1 MLKLKRYLKPY
12 IALFLGAI
20 ILLFGQA
27 LLELTLPNY
36 MSDIVNVGLQQG
48 GITYSAPDA
57 IDAQSMQLM
66 QLFMSEEDRES
77 VEGVY
82 AMLSEGE
89 QLTELQKTYPNLKAG
104 DYALIEERSE
114 GTDAADAA
122 FSRASYA
129 LVQAMESIAGQSEQS
144 IGAISTETDSESS
157 SEGTVDMAALNQ
169 LVPLL
174 QNEEM
179 LSAEVKDA
187 IDSAIQTAAVT
198 PESMISQTGPVL
210 VKSFYKVLG
219 ADTDAIQTNYIL
231 GDGLKM
237 LGLTVLL
244 TGCAI
249 GAGFCLAQLGAGVGR
264 DLRRDVFAK
273 VTYFN
278 NNEMD
283 QFSTASLIT
292 RSTNDITQVQ
302 NFLSMGLRMMCFAPI
317 MGLGGLIMGLSKCVS
332 LAWVLALALIIM
344 LGLILILFAVAL
356 PRFKRMQKLVDR
368 LNLVSREELSGIMVV
383 RAFANQSFMQKRFD
397 SANRDLTDNTL
408 FVNRAMA
415 TMMPVMMLVM
425 NGISLMI
432 VWFGG
437 KQIEQSNLQVG
448 DMMAFIQYAMH
459 VIMSFLFISMMF
471 IMVPRASVSA
481 DRINEILE
489 TESSVQDKPDARHL
503 GSDFKGVVEFLDVSF
518 RYEGADADVLEHVS
532 FTARPGQTTAFIG
545 STGSGK
551 STLINL
557 IPRFYDV
564 TGGRVLVDGVD
575 VRDIPQKELRDKI
588 GYVPQKGLL
597 FSGTIATNLRYGDE
611 DAPDELL
618 GQSADIA
625 QATEFISELEKG
637 FDTEISQGGTNVSGG
652 QRQRLSIARALVK
665 KAPIYI
671 FDDTFSA
678 LDFKTD
684 ARLRQALKGYT
695 ENATVFI
702 VAQRVS
708 TIMHAE
714 QIVVL
719 DEGRVVGIGT
729 HRELLQNCETYREIA
744 QSQLSK
750 EELA

>member
-12 IALFLGAI
+12 VALFLGAI

-66 QLFMSEEDRES
+66 QLFMSEEDRATID
-77 VEGVY
+77 GVY
-82 AMLSEGE
+82 TQLSEGE
-89 QLTELQKTYPNLKAG
+89 QLTELQKTFPKLQPG
-104 DYALIEERSE
+104 DYALIEEHA
-114 GTDAADAA
+114 GGIDGA

-129 LVQAMESIAGQSEQS
+129 LVQAMEAIAGQSEQS

-157 SEGTVDMAALNQ
+157 SEGTVDMAALHQ
-169 LVPLL
+169 LLPLL

-187 IDSAIQTAAVT
+187 IDSAIQAAAVT

-219 ADTDAIQTNYIL
+219 ADTDAIQTNYIIV
-231 GDGLKM
+231 DGLKM

-264 DLRRDVFAK
+264 DLRRDVFAR

-415 TMMPVMMLVM
+415 TMMPVMTLVM

-489 TESSVQDKPDARHL
+489 TESSVKDKPDARHL
-503 GSDFKGVVEFLDVSF
+503 SSDFKGVVEFQDVSF

-532 FTARPGQTTAFIG
+532 FTACPGQTTAFIG

-618 GQSADIA
+618 EQSADIA

>member
-66 QLFMSEEDRES
+66 QLFMSEEDRAT

-82 AMLSEGE
+82 AALSEGE

-104 DYALIEERSE
+104 DYVLIEERA
-114 GTDAADAA
+114 GGIDGA

-129 LVQAMESIAGQSEQS
+129 LVQAMEAIAGQSEQS

-157 SEGTVDMAALNQ
+157 SEGTVDMAALHQ
-169 LVPLL
+169 LLPLL

-187 IDSAIQTAAVT
+187 IDSAIQAAAVT

-210 VKSFYKVLG
+210 VKSFYKALG

-264 DLRRDVFAK
+264 DLRRDVFAR

-415 TMMPVMMLVM
+415 TMMPVMTLVM

-489 TESSVQDKPDARHL
+489 TESSVKDKPDARHL
-503 GSDFKGVVEFLDVSF
+503 SSDFKGVVEFQDVSF

>member
-66 QLFMSEEDRES
+66 QLFMSEEDRATID
-77 VEGVY
+77 GVY
-82 AMLSEGE
+82 TQLSEGE
-89 QLTELQKTYPNLKAG
+89 QLTELQKTFPKLQSG
-104 DYALIEERSE
+104 DYALIEERA
-114 GTDAADAA
+114 GGIDGA

-129 LVQAMESIAGQSEQS
+129 LVQAMEAIAGQSEQS

-169 LVPLL
+169 LLPLL

-187 IDSAIQTAAVT
+187 IDSAIQAAAVT
-198 PESMISQTGPVL
+198 PESLISQTGPVM
-210 VKSFYKVLG
+210 VKSIYQLLG
-219 ADTDAIQTNYIL
+219 ADTDAIQTNYIIV
-231 GDGLKM
+231 DGLKM

-244 TGCAI
+244 TCCAI

-264 DLRRDVFAK
+264 DLRRDVFAR

-415 TMMPVMMLVM
+415 TMMPVMTLVM

-489 TESSVQDKPDARHL
+489 TESSVKDKPDARHL
-503 GSDFKGVVEFLDVSF
+503 SSDFKGVVEFQDVSF

>member
-48 GITYSAPDA
+48 GITYSAPKA

-82 AMLSEGE
+82 AALSEGE
-89 QLTELQKTYPNLKAG
+89 QLTELQKTFPKLQPG
-104 DYALIEERSE
+104 DYALIEEHA
-114 GTDAADAA
+114 GGIDGA

-129 LVQAMESIAGQSEQS
+129 LVQAMEAIAGQSEQS

-157 SEGTVDMAALNQ
+157 SEGTVDMAALHQ
-169 LVPLL
+169 LLPLL

-187 IDSAIQTAAVT
+187 IDSAIQAAAVT

-219 ADTDAIQTNYIL
+219 ADTDAIQTNYIIV
-231 GDGLKM
+231 DGLKM

-264 DLRRDVFAK
+264 DLRRDVFAR

-292 RSTNDITQVQ
+292 RSTNDITQIQ

-415 TMMPVMMLVM
+415 TMMPVMTLVM

-489 TESSVQDKPDARHL
+489 TESSVKDKPDARHL
-503 GSDFKGVVEFLDVSF
+503 SSDFKGVVEFQDVSF

-532 FTARPGQTTAFIG
+532 FTACPGQTTAFIG

-575 VRDIPQKELRDKI
+575 VRDILQKELRDKI

>member
-12 IALFLGAI
+12 IALLLGTIAF
-20 ILLFGQA
+20 LFGQA
-27 LLELTLPNY
+27 MLELTLPNY

-48 GITYSAPDA
+48 GITQSAPEA
-57 IDAQSMQLM
+57 IDQQSMAMM
-66 QLFMSEEDRES
+66 QMFMSEEDRQTVNGTYIQLE
-77 VEGVY
+77 
-82 AMLSEGE
+82 EGE

-104 DYALIEERSE
+104 DYALIEHPAE
-114 GTDAADAA
+114 GINGA

-129 LVQAMESIAGQSEQS
+129 LVSLVEEVNAQQEGSGDMQEVLSNL
-144 IGAISTETDSESS
+144 STLMMQP
-157 SEGTVDMAALNQ
+157 EGMQ
-169 LVPLL
+169 MI
-174 QNEEM
+174 Q
-179 LSAEVKDA
+179 DA
-187 IDSAIQTAAVT
+187 IDEAAVT
-198 PESMISQTGPVL
+198 PESMISQTGPVM
-210 VKSFYKVLG
+210 VKSFYQKLG
-219 ADTDAIQTNYIL
+219 ADTDAIQTNYIIK
-231 GDGLKM
+231 DGLKM

-244 TGCAI
+244 TCCAI
-249 GAGFCLAQLGAGVGR
+249 GAGFCLARMGAGVGR
-264 DLRRDVFAK
+264 DLRRDVFTK

-278 NNEMD
+278 NSEMD

-292 RSTNDITQVQ
+292 RSTNDITQIQ

-317 MGLGGLIMGLSKCVS
+317 MGIGGIIMGLSTCVS
-332 LAWVLALALIIM
+332 LAWVLALALIVM
-344 LGLILILFAVAL
+344 LGLIVTLFSVAL
-356 PRFKRMQKLVDR
+356 PRFKKMQSLIDK

-383 RAFANQSFMQKRFD
+383 RAFANQSFMQQRFD
-397 SANRDLTDNTL
+397 KANKDLTSNTL

-415 TMMPVMMLVM
+415 TMMPAMMFVM
-425 NGISLMI
+425 NGISLLI

-437 KQIEQSNLQVG
+437 KQIAESNLQVG

-481 DRINEILE
+481 DRISEILE
-489 TESSVQDKPDARHL
+489 TKNKVDDPAQPRHFD
-503 GSDFKGVVEFLDVSF
+503 GKVKGLVEFKNVSF
-518 RYEGADADVLEHVS
+518 RYDGADADVLENIS
-532 FTARPGQTTAFIG
+532 FTARPGETTAFIG

-557 IPRFYDV
+557 IPRFYDA
-564 TGGRVLVDGVD
+564 TKGSITIDGID
-575 VRDIPQKELRDKI
+575 VRELNQQELRDNI

-597 FSGTIATNLRYGDE
+597 FSGTIASNLRYGDE
-611 DAPDELL
+611 NAPMEELEK
-618 GQSADIA
+618 SAEVA
-625 QATEFISELEKG
+625 QATEFISELENG

-684 ARLRQALKGYT
+684 AKLRKALKTYT
-695 ENATVFI
+695 ENSTVFI

-708 TIMHAE
+708 TIMQAE

-719 DEGRVVGIGT
+719 DEGRIVGIGK
-729 HRELLQNCETYREIA
+729 HQDLLKNCSTYREIA
-744 QSQLSK
+744 ESQLSK

>member
-66 QLFMSEEDRES
+66 QLFMSEEDRATID
-77 VEGVY
+77 GVY
-82 AMLSEGE
+82 TQLSEGE
-89 QLTELQKTYPNLKAG
+89 QLTELQKTFPKLQPG
-104 DYALIEERSE
+104 DYALIEEHA
-114 GTDAADAA
+114 GGIDGA

-129 LVQAMESIAGQSEQS
+129 LVQTMESMAAQSGQSAPSGSSTEGTIDLSAVGQLLSVLQNPAMQDTIEQS
-144 IGAISTETDSESS
+144 
-157 SEGTVDMAALNQ
+157 
-169 LVPLL
+169 
-174 QNEEM
+174 
-179 LSAEVKDA
+179 
-187 IDSAIQTAAVT
+187 IQTAAVT

-219 ADTDAIQTNYIL
+219 ADTDAIQTNYIIV
-231 GDGLKM
+231 DGLKM

-244 TGCAI
+244 TCCAI
-249 GAGFCLAQLGAGVGR
+249 GAGFCLARLGAGVGR

-415 TMMPVMMLVM
+415 TMMPVMTLVM

-489 TESSVQDKPDARHL
+489 TESSVKDKPDARHL
-503 GSDFKGVVEFLDVSF
+503 SSDFKGVVEFQDVSF

>member
-66 QLFMSEEDRES
+66 QLFMSEEDRATID
-77 VEGVY
+77 GVY
-82 AMLSEGE
+82 TQLSEGE
-89 QLTELQKTYPNLKAG
+89 QLTELQKTFPKLQPG
-104 DYALIEERSE
+104 DYALIEEHA
-114 GTDAADAA
+114 GGIDGA

-129 LVQAMESIAGQSEQS
+129 LVQTMESMAAQSGQSAPSGSSTEGTIDLSAVGQLLSVLQNPAMQDTIEQS
-144 IGAISTETDSESS
+144 
-157 SEGTVDMAALNQ
+157 
-169 LVPLL
+169 
-174 QNEEM
+174 
-179 LSAEVKDA
+179 
-187 IDSAIQTAAVT
+187 IQTAAVT

-219 ADTDAIQTNYIL
+219 ADTDAIQTNYIIM
-231 GDGLKM
+231 DGLKM

-249 GAGFCLAQLGAGVGR
+249 GAGFCLARLGAGVGR
-264 DLRRDVFAK
+264 DLRRDVFAR

-332 LAWVLALALIIM
+332 LAWVLVLALIIM

-415 TMMPVMMLVM
+415 TMMPVMTLVM

-489 TESSVQDKPDARHL
+489 TESSVKDKPDARHL
-503 GSDFKGVVEFLDVSF
+503 GSDFKGVVEFQDVSF

-625 QATEFISELEKG
+625 QATEFISQLDKG

-719 DEGRVVGIGT
+719 DEGRVVGVGT

>member
-48 GITYSAPDA
+48 GITYSAPKA

-82 AMLSEGE
+82 AALSEGE
-89 QLTELQKTYPNLKAG
+89 QLTELQKTFPKLQSG
-104 DYALIEERSE
+104 DYALIEEHA
-114 GTDAADAA
+114 GGIDGA

-129 LVQAMESIAGQSEQS
+129 LVQAMEAIAGQSEQS

-157 SEGTVDMAALNQ
+157 SEGTVDMAALHQ
-169 LVPLL
+169 LLPLL

-187 IDSAIQTAAVT
+187 IDSAIQAAAVT
-198 PESMISQTGPVL
+198 PESLISQTGPVM
-210 VKSFYKVLG
+210 VKSIYQFLG
-219 ADTDAIQTNYIL
+219 ADTDAIQTNYIIV
-231 GDGLKM
+231 DGLKM

-264 DLRRDVFAK
+264 DLRRDVFAR

-415 TMMPVMMLVM
+415 TMMPVMTLVM

-489 TESSVQDKPDARHL
+489 TESSVKDKPDARHL
-503 GSDFKGVVEFLDVSF
+503 SSDFKGVVEFQDVSF

>member
-66 QLFMSEEDRES
+66 QLFMSEEDRATID
-77 VEGVY
+77 GVY
-82 AMLSEGE
+82 TQLSEGE
-89 QLTELQKTYPNLKAG
+89 QLTELQKTFPKLQPG
-104 DYALIEERSE
+104 DYALIEEHA
-114 GTDAADAA
+114 GGIDGA

-129 LVQAMESIAGQSEQS
+129 LVQAMEAIAGQSEQS

-157 SEGTVDMAALNQ
+157 SEGTVDMAALHQ
-169 LVPLL
+169 LLPLL

-187 IDSAIQTAAVT
+187 IDSAIQAAAVT
-198 PESMISQTGPVL
+198 PESLISQTGPVM
-210 VKSFYKVLG
+210 VKSIYQFLG
-219 ADTDAIQTNYIL
+219 ADTDAIQTNYIIV
-231 GDGLKM
+231 DGLKM

-264 DLRRDVFAK
+264 DLRRDVFAR

-415 TMMPVMMLVM
+415 TMMPVMTLVM

-489 TESSVQDKPDARHL
+489 TESSVKDKPDARHL
-503 GSDFKGVVEFLDVSF
+503 SSDFKGVVEFQDVSF

>member
-66 QLFMSEEDRES
+66 QLFMSEEDRATID
-77 VEGVY
+77 GVY
-82 AMLSEGE
+82 TQLSEGE
-89 QLTELQKTYPNLKAG
+89 QLTELQKTFPKLQSG
-104 DYALIEERSE
+104 DYALIEERA
-114 GTDAADAA
+114 GGIDGA

-129 LVQAMESIAGQSEQS
+129 LVQAMEAIAGQSEQS

-157 SEGTVDMAALNQ
+157 SEGTVDMAALHQ
-169 LVPLL
+169 LLPLL

-187 IDSAIQTAAVT
+187 IDSAIQAAAVT

-244 TGCAI
+244 TCCAI

-264 DLRRDVFAK
+264 DLRRDVFAR

-283 QFSTASLIT
+283 GFSTASLIT

-332 LAWVLALALIIM
+332 LAWVLVLALIIM

-415 TMMPVMMLVM
+415 TMMPVMTLVM

-489 TESSVQDKPDARHL
+489 TESSVKDKPDARHL
-503 GSDFKGVVEFLDVSF
+503 SSDFKGVVEFQDVSF

-564 TGGRVLVDGVD
+564 TGGRVMVDGVD
-575 VRDIPQKELRDKI
+575 VRDIPQKELRDRI

-719 DEGRVVGIGT
+719 DEGKVVGIGT
-729 HRELLQNCETYREIA
+729 HKELLQNCPTYREIA
-744 QSQLSK
+744 ESQLSK

>member
-66 QLFMSEEDRES
+66 QLFMSEEDRATID
-77 VEGVY
+77 GVY
-82 AMLSEGE
+82 TQLSEGE

-104 DYALIEERSE
+104 DYVLIEERA
-114 GTDAADAA
+114 GGIDGA

-129 LVQAMESIAGQSEQS
+129 LVQAMEAIAGQSEQS

-157 SEGTVDMAALNQ
+157 SEGTVDMAALHQ
-169 LVPLL
+169 LLPLL

-187 IDSAIQTAAVT
+187 IDSAIQAAAVT
-198 PESMISQTGPVL
+198 PESLISQTGPVM
-210 VKSFYKVLG
+210 VKSIYQFLG
-219 ADTDAIQTNYIL
+219 ADTDAIQTNYIIV
-231 GDGLKM
+231 DGLKM

-264 DLRRDVFAK
+264 DLRRDVFAR

-415 TMMPVMMLVM
+415 TMMPVMTLVM

-489 TESSVQDKPDARHL
+489 TESSVKDKPDARHL
-503 GSDFKGVVEFLDVSF
+503 SSDFKGVVEFQDVSF

-532 FTARPGQTTAFIG
+532 FTACPGQTTAFIG

-618 GQSADIA
+618 QQSADIA

>member
-66 QLFMSEEDRES
+66 QLFMSEEDRATID
-77 VEGVY
+77 GVY
-82 AMLSEGE
+82 TQLSEGE
-89 QLTELQKTYPNLKAG
+89 QLTELQKTFPKLQSG
-104 DYALIEERSE
+104 DYALIEEHA
-114 GTDAADAA
+114 GGIDGA

-129 LVQAMESIAGQSEQS
+129 LVQAMEAIAGQSEQS

-169 LVPLL
+169 LLPLL

-198 PESMISQTGPVL
+198 PESLISQTGPVM
-210 VKSFYKVLG
+210 VKSIYQLLG
-219 ADTDAIQTNYIL
+219 ADTDAIQTNYIIM
-231 GDGLKM
+231 DGLKM

-264 DLRRDVFAK
+264 DLRRDVFAR

-292 RSTNDITQVQ
+292 RSTNDITQIQ

-415 TMMPVMMLVM
+415 TMMPVMTLVM

-489 TESSVQDKPDARHL
+489 TESSVKDKPDARHL
-503 GSDFKGVVEFLDVSF
+503 SSDFKGVVEFQDVSF

-611 DAPDELL
+611 GAPDELL
-618 GQSADIA
+618 QQSADIA

>member
-12 IALFLGAI
+12 IALLLGAI
-20 ILLFGQA
+20 AFLFGQA
-27 LLELTLPNY
+27 MLELTLPNY

-48 GITYSAPDA
+48 GITQSAPEA
-57 IDAQSMQLM
+57 IDQQSMAMM
-66 QLFMSEEDRES
+66 QMFMSEEDRQTVNGTYIQLE
-77 VEGVY
+77 
-82 AMLSEGE
+82 EGE

-104 DYALIEERSE
+104 DYALIEHPAE
-114 GTDAADAA
+114 GINGA

-129 LVQAMESIAGQSEQS
+129 LVSLVEEVNAQQEGSGDMQEVLSNL
-144 IGAISTETDSESS
+144 STLMMQP
-157 SEGTVDMAALNQ
+157 EGMQ
-169 LVPLL
+169 MI
-174 QNEEM
+174 Q
-179 LSAEVKDA
+179 DA
-187 IDSAIQTAAVT
+187 IDEAAVT
-198 PESMISQTGPVL
+198 PESMISQTGPVM
-210 VKSFYKVLG
+210 VKSFYQKLG
-219 ADTDAIQTNYIL
+219 ADTDAIQTNYIIK
-231 GDGLKM
+231 DGLKM

-244 TGCAI
+244 TCCAI
-249 GAGFCLAQLGAGVGR
+249 GAGFCLARMGAGVGR
-264 DLRRDVFAK
+264 DLRRDVFTK

-278 NNEMD
+278 NSEMD

-292 RSTNDITQVQ
+292 RSTNDITQIQ

-317 MGLGGLIMGLSKCVS
+317 MGIGGIIMGLSTCVS
-332 LAWVLALALIIM
+332 LAWVLALALIVM
-344 LGLILILFAVAL
+344 LGLIVTLFSVAL
-356 PRFKRMQKLVDR
+356 PRFKKMQSLIDK

-383 RAFANQSFMQKRFD
+383 RAFANQSFMQQRFD
-397 SANRDLTDNTL
+397 KANKDLTSNTL

-415 TMMPVMMLVM
+415 TMMPAMMFVM
-425 NGISLMI
+425 NGISLLI

-437 KQIEQSNLQVG
+437 KQIAESNLQVG

-481 DRINEILE
+481 DRISEILE
-489 TESSVQDKPDARHL
+489 TKNKVDDPAQSRHFD
-503 GSDFKGVVEFLDVSF
+503 GKVKGLVEFKNVSF
-518 RYEGADADVLEHVS
+518 RYDGADADVLENIS
-532 FTARPGQTTAFIG
+532 FTARPGETTAFIG

-557 IPRFYDV
+557 IPRFYDA
-564 TGGRVLVDGVD
+564 TKGSITIDGID
-575 VRDIPQKELRDKI
+575 VRELNQQELRDNI

-597 FSGTIATNLRYGDE
+597 FSGTIASNLRYGDE
-611 DAPDELL
+611 NAPMEELEK
-618 GQSADIA
+618 SAEVA
-625 QATEFISELEKG
+625 QATEFISELENG

-684 ARLRQALKGYT
+684 AKLRKALKTYT
-695 ENATVFI
+695 ENSTVFI

-708 TIMHAE
+708 TIMQAE

-719 DEGRVVGIGT
+719 DEGRIVGIGK
-729 HRELLQNCETYREIA
+729 HQDLLKNCSTYREIA
-744 QSQLSK
+744 ESQLSK

>member
-66 QLFMSEEDRES
+66 QLFMSEEDRATID
-77 VEGVY
+77 GVY
-82 AMLSEGE
+82 TQLSEGE
-89 QLTELQKTYPNLKAG
+89 QLTELQKTFPKLQPG
-104 DYALIEERSE
+104 DYALIEEHA
-114 GTDAADAA
+114 GGIDGA

-129 LVQAMESIAGQSEQS
+129 LVQAMEAIAGQSEQS

-157 SEGTVDMAALNQ
+157 SEGTVDMAALHQ
-169 LVPLL
+169 LLPLL

-187 IDSAIQTAAVT
+187 IDSAIQAAAVT
-198 PESMISQTGPVL
+198 PESLISQTGPVM
-210 VKSFYKVLG
+210 VKSIYQFLG
-219 ADTDAIQTNYIL
+219 ADTDAIQTNYIIV
-231 GDGLKM
+231 DGLKM

-264 DLRRDVFAK
+264 DLRRDVFAR

-292 RSTNDITQVQ
+292 RSTNDITQIQ

-415 TMMPVMMLVM
+415 TMMPVMTLVM

-489 TESSVQDKPDARHL
+489 TESSVKDKPDARHL
-503 GSDFKGVVEFLDVSF
+503 SSDFKGVVEFQDVSF

>member
-66 QLFMSEEDRES
+66 QLFMSEEDRATID
-77 VEGVY
+77 GVY
-82 AMLSEGE
+82 TQLSEGE
-89 QLTELQKTYPNLKAG
+89 QLTELQKTFPKLQPG
-104 DYALIEERSE
+104 DYALIEEHA
-114 GTDAADAA
+114 GGIDGA

-129 LVQAMESIAGQSEQS
+129 LVQAMEAIAGQSEQS
-144 IGAISTETDSESS
+144 IGAISTETDSEPS

-169 LVPLL
+169 LLPLL

-187 IDSAIQTAAVT
+187 IDSAIQAAAVT
-198 PESMISQTGPVL
+198 PESLISQTGPVM
-210 VKSFYKVLG
+210 VKSIYQFLG
-219 ADTDAIQTNYIL
+219 ADTDAIQTNYIIV
-231 GDGLKM
+231 DGLKM

-264 DLRRDVFAK
+264 DLRRDVFAR

-292 RSTNDITQVQ
+292 RSTNDITQIQ

-415 TMMPVMMLVM
+415 TMMPVMTLVM

-489 TESSVQDKPDARHL
+489 TESSVKDKPDARHL
-503 GSDFKGVVEFLDVSF
+503 SSDFKGVVEFQDVSF
-518 RYEGADADVLEHVS
+518 RYEGADADVNEHVS
-532 FTARPGQTTAFIG
+532 LTPPPGQTTAFIG

-611 DAPDELL
+611 GAPDELL

>member
-66 QLFMSEEDRES
+66 QLFMSEEDRATID
-77 VEGVY
+77 GVY
-82 AMLSEGE
+82 TQLSEGE
-89 QLTELQKTYPNLKAG
+89 QLTELQKTFPKLQPG
-104 DYALIEERSE
+104 DYALIEEHA
-114 GTDAADAA
+114 GGIDGA

-129 LVQAMESIAGQSEQS
+129 LVQAMEAIAGQSEQS

-157 SEGTVDMAALNQ
+157 SEGTVDMAALHQ
-169 LVPLL
+169 LLPLL

-187 IDSAIQTAAVT
+187 IDSAIQAAAVT
-198 PESMISQTGPVL
+198 PESLISQTGPVM
-210 VKSFYKVLG
+210 VKSIYQLLG
-219 ADTDAIQTNYIL
+219 ADTDAIQTNYIIV
-231 GDGLKM
+231 DGLKM

-244 TGCAI
+244 TCCAI

-264 DLRRDVFAK
+264 DLRRDVFAR

-283 QFSTASLIT
+283 GFSTASLIT

-415 TMMPVMMLVM
+415 TMMPVMTLVM

-489 TESSVQDKPDARHL
+489 TESSVKDKPDARHL
-503 GSDFKGVVEFLDVSF
+503 SSDFKGVVEFQDVSF

-611 DAPDELL
+611 NAPDELL

>member
-66 QLFMSEEDRES
+66 QLFMSEEDRATID
-77 VEGVY
+77 GVY
-82 AMLSEGE
+82 TQLSEGE
-89 QLTELQKTYPNLKAG
+89 QLTELQKTFPKLQPG
-104 DYALIEERSE
+104 DYALIEEHA
-114 GTDAADAA
+114 GGIDGA

-129 LVQAMESIAGQSEQS
+129 LVQTMESMAAQSGQSAPSGSSTEGTIDLSAVGQLLSVLQNPAMQDTIEQS
-144 IGAISTETDSESS
+144 
-157 SEGTVDMAALNQ
+157 
-169 LVPLL
+169 
-174 QNEEM
+174 
-179 LSAEVKDA
+179 
-187 IDSAIQTAAVT
+187 IQTAAVT

-244 TGCAI
+244 TCCAI

-264 DLRRDVFAK
+264 DLRRDVFAR

-415 TMMPVMMLVM
+415 TMMPVMTLVM

-489 TESSVQDKPDARHL
+489 TESSVKDKPDARHL
-503 GSDFKGVVEFLDVSF
+503 GSDFKGVVEFQDVSF

>member
-12 IALFLGAI
+12 IALLLGAI
-20 ILLFGQA
+20 AFLFGQA
-27 LLELTLPNY
+27 MLELTLPNY

-48 GITYSAPDA
+48 GITQSAPEA
-57 IDAQSMQLM
+57 IDQQSMVMM
-66 QLFMSEEDRES
+66 QMFMSEEDRQTVNGTYIQLE
-77 VEGVY
+77 
-82 AMLSEGE
+82 EGE

-104 DYALIEERSE
+104 DYALIEHPAE
-114 GTDAADAA
+114 GINGA

-129 LVQAMESIAGQSEQS
+129 LVSLVEEVNAQQEGSGDMQEVLSNL
-144 IGAISTETDSESS
+144 STLMMQP
-157 SEGTVDMAALNQ
+157 EGMQ
-169 LVPLL
+169 MI
-174 QNEEM
+174 Q
-179 LSAEVKDA
+179 DA
-187 IDSAIQTAAVT
+187 IDEAAVT
-198 PESMISQTGPVL
+198 PESMISQTGPVM
-210 VKSFYKVLG
+210 VKSFYQKLG
-219 ADTDAIQTNYIL
+219 ADTDAIQTNYIIK
-231 GDGLKM
+231 DGLKM

-244 TGCAI
+244 TCCAI
-249 GAGFCLAQLGAGVGR
+249 GAGFCLARMGAGVGR
-264 DLRRDVFAK
+264 DLRRDVFTK

-278 NNEMD
+278 NSEMD

-292 RSTNDITQVQ
+292 RSTNDITQIQ

-317 MGLGGLIMGLSKCVS
+317 MGIGGIIMGLSTCVS
-332 LAWVLALALIIM
+332 LAWVLALALIVM
-344 LGLILILFAVAL
+344 LGLIVTLFSVAL
-356 PRFKRMQKLVDR
+356 PRFKKMQSLIDK

-383 RAFANQSFMQKRFD
+383 RAFANQSFMQQRFD
-397 SANRDLTDNTL
+397 KANKDLTSNTL

-415 TMMPVMMLVM
+415 TMMPAMMFVM
-425 NGISLMI
+425 NGISLLI

-437 KQIEQSNLQVG
+437 KQIAESNLQVG

-481 DRINEILE
+481 DRISEILE
-489 TESSVQDKPDARHL
+489 TKNKVDDPAQPRHFD
-503 GSDFKGVVEFLDVSF
+503 GKVKGLVEFKNVSF
-518 RYEGADADVLEHVS
+518 RYDGADADVLENIS
-532 FTARPGQTTAFIG
+532 FTARPGETTAFIG

-557 IPRFYDV
+557 IPRFYDA
-564 TGGRVLVDGVD
+564 TKGSITIDGID
-575 VRDIPQKELRDKI
+575 VRELNQQELRDNI

-597 FSGTIATNLRYGDE
+597 FSGTIASNLRYGDE
-611 DAPDELL
+611 NAPMEELEK
-618 GQSADIA
+618 SAEVA
-625 QATEFISELEKG
+625 QATEFISELENG

-684 ARLRQALKGYT
+684 AKLRKALKTYT
-695 ENATVFI
+695 ENSTVFI

-708 TIMHAE
+708 TIMQAE

-719 DEGRVVGIGT
+719 DEGRIVGIGK
-729 HRELLQNCETYREIA
+729 HQDLLKNCSTYREIA
-744 QSQLSK
+744 ESQLSK

>member
-12 IALFLGAI
+12 IALLLGAI
-20 ILLFGQA
+20 AFLFGQA
-27 LLELTLPNY
+27 MLELTLPNY

-48 GITYSAPDA
+48 GITQSAPEA
-57 IDAQSMQLM
+57 IDQQSMAMM
-66 QLFMSEEDRES
+66 QMFMSEEDRQAVNGTYIQLE
-77 VEGVY
+77 
-82 AMLSEGE
+82 EGE

-104 DYALIEERSE
+104 DYALIEHPAE
-114 GTDAADAA
+114 GINGA

-129 LVQAMESIAGQSEQS
+129 LVSLVEEVNAQQEGSGDMQEVLSNL
-144 IGAISTETDSESS
+144 STLMMQP
-157 SEGTVDMAALNQ
+157 EGMQ
-169 LVPLL
+169 MI
-174 QNEEM
+174 Q
-179 LSAEVKDA
+179 DA
-187 IDSAIQTAAVT
+187 IDEAAVT
-198 PESMISQTGPVL
+198 PESMISQTGPVM
-210 VKSFYKVLG
+210 VKSFYQKLG
-219 ADTDAIQTNYIL
+219 ADTDAIQTNYIIK
-231 GDGLKM
+231 DGLKM

-244 TGCAI
+244 TCCAI
-249 GAGFCLAQLGAGVGR
+249 GAGFCLARMGAGVGR
-264 DLRRDVFAK
+264 DLRRDVFTQ

-278 NNEMD
+278 NSEMD

-292 RSTNDITQVQ
+292 RSTNDITQIQ

-317 MGLGGLIMGLSKCVS
+317 MGIGGIIMGLSTCVS
-332 LAWVLALALIIM
+332 LAWVLALALIVM
-344 LGLILILFAVAL
+344 LGLIVTLFSVAL
-356 PRFKRMQKLVDR
+356 PRFKKMQSLIDK

-383 RAFANQSFMQKRFD
+383 RAFANQSFMQQRFD
-397 SANRDLTDNTL
+397 KANKDLTSNTL

-415 TMMPVMMLVM
+415 TMMPAMMFVM
-425 NGISLMI
+425 NGISLLI

-437 KQIEQSNLQVG
+437 KQITESNLQVG

-481 DRINEILE
+481 DRISEILE
-489 TESSVQDKPDARHL
+489 TKNKVDDPAQPRHFD
-503 GSDFKGVVEFLDVSF
+503 GKVKGLVEFKNVSF
-518 RYEGADADVLEHVS
+518 RYDGADADVLENIS
-532 FTARPGQTTAFIG
+532 FTARPGETTAFIG

-557 IPRFYDV
+557 IPRFYDA
-564 TGGRVLVDGVD
+564 TKGSITIDGID
-575 VRDIPQKELRDKI
+575 VRELNQQELRDNI

-597 FSGTIATNLRYGDE
+597 FSGTIASNLRYGDE
-611 DAPDELL
+611 NAPMEELEK
-618 GQSADIA
+618 SAEVA
-625 QATEFISELEKG
+625 QATEFISELENG

-684 ARLRQALKGYT
+684 AKLRKALKTYT
-695 ENATVFI
+695 ENSTVFI

-708 TIMHAE
+708 TIMQAE

-719 DEGRVVGIGT
+719 DEGRIVGIGK
-729 HRELLQNCETYREIA
+729 HQDLLKNCSTYREIA
-744 QSQLSK
+744 ESQLSK

>member
-12 IALFLGAI
+12 VALFLGAI

-66 QLFMSEEDRES
+66 QLFMSEEDRATID
-77 VEGVY
+77 GVY
-82 AMLSEGE
+82 TQLSEGE
-89 QLTELQKTYPNLKAG
+89 QLTELQKTFPKLQSG
-104 DYALIEERSE
+104 DYALIEEHA
-114 GTDAADAA
+114 GGIDGA

-129 LVQAMESIAGQSEQS
+129 LVQTMESMAAQSGQSAPSGSSTEGTIDLSAVGQLLSMLQNPAMQDTIEQS
-144 IGAISTETDSESS
+144 
-157 SEGTVDMAALNQ
+157 
-169 LVPLL
+169 
-174 QNEEM
+174 
-179 LSAEVKDA
+179 
-187 IDSAIQTAAVT
+187 IQTAAVT

-219 ADTDAIQTNYIL
+219 ADTDAIQTNYIIM
-231 GDGLKM
+231 DGLKM

-264 DLRRDVFAK
+264 DLRRDVFAR

-415 TMMPVMMLVM
+415 TMMPVMTLVM

-489 TESSVQDKPDARHL
+489 TESSVKDKPDARHL
-503 GSDFKGVVEFLDVSF
+503 SSDFKGVVEFQDVSF

-618 GQSADIA
+618 EQSADIA

>member
-48 GITYSAPDA
+48 GITYSAPEA

-66 QLFMSEEDRES
+66 QLFMSEEDRAT

-82 AMLSEGE
+82 AALSEGE
-89 QLTELQKTYPNLKAG
+89 QLTELQKTFPKLQPG
-104 DYALIEERSE
+104 DYALIEEHA
-114 GTDAADAA
+114 GGIDGA

-129 LVQAMESIAGQSEQS
+129 LVQAMEAIAGQSEQS

-157 SEGTVDMAALNQ
+157 SEGTVDMAALHQ
-169 LVPLL
+169 LLPLL

-187 IDSAIQTAAVT
+187 IDSAIQAAAVT

-219 ADTDAIQTNYIL
+219 ADTDAIQTNYIIM
-231 GDGLKM
+231 DGLKM

-249 GAGFCLAQLGAGVGR
+249 GAGFCLARLGAGVGR
-264 DLRRDVFAK
+264 DLRRDVFSK

-415 TMMPVMMLVM
+415 TMMPVMTLVM

-503 GSDFKGVVEFLDVSF
+503 SSDFKGVVEFQDVSF

-575 VRDIPQKELRDKI
+575 VRDIPQKELRDHI

-625 QATEFISELEKG
+625 QATEFISQLDKG

>member
-48 GITYSAPDA
+48 GITYSAPEA
-57 IDAQSMQLM
+57 IDTQSMQLM

-82 AMLSEGE
+82 AALSEGE

-129 LVQAMESIAGQSEQS
+129 LVQTMESMAAQSGQSAPSGSSTEGTIDLSAVGQLLSVLQNPAMQDTIEQS
-144 IGAISTETDSESS
+144 
-157 SEGTVDMAALNQ
+157 
-169 LVPLL
+169 
-174 QNEEM
+174 
-179 LSAEVKDA
+179 
-187 IDSAIQTAAVT
+187 IQTAAVT

-210 VKSFYKVLG
+210 VKSFYKALG

-244 TGCAI
+244 TCCAI

-264 DLRRDVFAK
+264 DLRRDVFAR

-292 RSTNDITQVQ
+292 RSTNDITQIQ

-415 TMMPVMMLVM
+415 TMMPVMTLVM

-489 TESSVQDKPDARHL
+489 TESSVKDKPDARHL
-503 GSDFKGVVEFLDVSF
+503 GSDFKGVVEFQDVSF

-532 FTARPGQTTAFIG
+532 FTACPGQTTAFIG

-575 VRDIPQKELRDKI
+575 VRDIPQKELRDHI

>member
-66 QLFMSEEDRES
+66 QLFMSEEDRET

-82 AMLSEGE
+82 TALSEGE

-169 LVPLL
+169 LLPLL

-210 VKSFYKVLG
+210 VKSFYKALG

-244 TGCAI
+244 TCCAI

-264 DLRRDVFAK
+264 DLRRDVFTR

-415 TMMPVMMLVM
+415 TMMPVMTLVM

-489 TESSVQDKPDARHL
+489 TESSVKDKPDARHL
-503 GSDFKGVVEFLDVSF
+503 SSDFKGVVEFQDVSF

-618 GQSADIA
+618 EQSADIA

>member
-66 QLFMSEEDRES
+66 QLFMSEEDRATID
-77 VEGVY
+77 GVY
-82 AMLSEGE
+82 TQLSEGE
-89 QLTELQKTYPNLKAG
+89 QLTELQKTFPKLQPG
-104 DYALIEERSE
+104 DYALIEEHA
-114 GTDAADAA
+114 GGIDGA

-129 LVQAMESIAGQSEQS
+129 LVQTMEAIAGQSEQS

-157 SEGTVDMAALNQ
+157 SEGTVDMAALHQ
-169 LVPLL
+169 LLPLL

-187 IDSAIQTAAVT
+187 IDSAIQAAAVT
-198 PESMISQTGPVL
+198 PESLISQTGPVM
-210 VKSFYKVLG
+210 VKSIYQLLG

-244 TGCAI
+244 TCCAI

-264 DLRRDVFAK
+264 DLRRDVFAR

-292 RSTNDITQVQ
+292 RSTNDITQIQ

-415 TMMPVMMLVM
+415 TMMPVMTLVM

-489 TESSVQDKPDARHL
+489 TESSVKDKPDARHL
-503 GSDFKGVVEFLDVSF
+503 SSDFKGVVEFQDVSF

-611 DAPDELL
+611 NAPDELL

>member
-66 QLFMSEEDRES
+66 QLFMSEEDRATID
-77 VEGVY
+77 GVY
-82 AMLSEGE
+82 TQLSEGE
-89 QLTELQKTYPNLKAG
+89 QLTELQKTFPKLQPG
-104 DYALIEERSE
+104 DYALIEEHA
-114 GTDAADAA
+114 GGIDGA

-129 LVQAMESIAGQSEQS
+129 LVQTMESMAAQSGQSAPSGSSTEGTIDLSAVGQLLSMLQNPAMQDTIEQS
-144 IGAISTETDSESS
+144 
-157 SEGTVDMAALNQ
+157 
-169 LVPLL
+169 
-174 QNEEM
+174 
-179 LSAEVKDA
+179 
-187 IDSAIQTAAVT
+187 IQTAAVT

-244 TGCAI
+244 TCCAI

-264 DLRRDVFAK
+264 DLRRDVFAR

-283 QFSTASLIT
+283 GFSTASLIT
-292 RSTNDITQVQ
+292 RSTNDITQIQ

-415 TMMPVMMLVM
+415 TMMPVMTLVM

-489 TESSVQDKPDARHL
+489 TESSVKDKPDARHL
-503 GSDFKGVVEFLDVSF
+503 GSDFKGVVEFQDVSF

>member
-48 GITYSAPDA
+48 GITYSAPEA
-57 IDAQSMQLM
+57 IDTQSMQLR

-82 AMLSEGE
+82 AALSEGE

-129 LVQAMESIAGQSEQS
+129 LVQTMESMAAQSGQSAPSGSSTEGTIDLSAVGQLLSVLQNPAMQDTIEQS
-144 IGAISTETDSESS
+144 
-157 SEGTVDMAALNQ
+157 
-169 LVPLL
+169 
-174 QNEEM
+174 
-179 LSAEVKDA
+179 
-187 IDSAIQTAAVT
+187 IQTAAVT

-264 DLRRDVFAK
+264 DLRRDVFAR

-415 TMMPVMMLVM
+415 TMMPVMTLVM

-489 TESSVQDKPDARHL
+489 TESSVKDKPDARHL
-503 GSDFKGVVEFLDVSF
+503 SSDFKGVVEFQDVSF

-532 FTARPGQTTAFIG
+532 FTACPGQTTAFIG